1 MPSLPPFDYF
11 FRFQP
16 AEFGTNS
23 IQFSRGASLDPTST
37 SFASTNNSTNRESSG
52 AVFEGRRGGEIG
64 REIREREREEGV
76 EGEVKILASDP
87 LSLHLLSNS
96 LNRRG
101 GTRLIAVRIIFT
113 IRVTERNK
121 LELKKKREIG
131 DNSRQLFPTL
141 GKETKRIYS
150 VHNTNNTLSVSALS
164 PERETNSRALRWRC
178 FIAESAR

>member
-11 FRFQP
+11 FCFQP

-64 REIREREREEGV
+64 REIRERERGRSGGRSQDRVGSSLSPFEF
-76 EGEVKILASDP
+76 VKQ
-87 LSLHLLSNS
+87 
-96 LNRRG
+96 RRE

-141 GKETKRIYS
+141 GKKTKRIYS

>member
-1 MPSLPPFDYF
+1 ML
-11 FRFQP
+11 
-16 AEFGTNS
+16 
-23 IQFSRGASLDPTST
+23 
-37 SFASTNNSTNRESSG
+37 SSKED
-52 AVFEGRRGGEIG
+52 EGEKLGEKS
-64 REIREREREEGV
+64 EREREEGV
-76 EGEVKILASDP
+76 EGEVKIASDP

-141 GKETKRIYS
+141 GKKTKRIYS

>member
-11 FRFQP
+11 FCFQP
-16 AEFGTNS
+16 AEFETNS
-23 IQFSRGASLDPTST
+23 IQFSRGASLDPT
-37 SFASTNNSTNRESSG
+37 STNNSTNRESSG

-76 EGEVKILASDP
+76 EGEVKIASDP

-141 GKETKRIYS
+141 GKKTKRIYS

>member
-1 MPSLPPFDYF
+1 MELSRGSAGEEIKEKDPLSSLSALPPFDYF
-11 FRFQP
+11 FCFQP

-76 EGEVKILASDP
+76 EGEVKIASDP

-131 DNSRQLFPTL
+131 DNSTL
-141 GKETKRIYS
+141 PDSWEGNQENLLGT
-150 VHNTNNTLSVSALS
+150 
-164 PERETNSRALRWRC
+164 
-178 FIAESAR
+178 

>member
-1 MPSLPPFDYF
+1 M
-11 FRFQP
+11 
-16 AEFGTNS
+16 
-23 IQFSRGASLDPTST
+23 
-37 SFASTNNSTNRESSG
+37 
-52 AVFEGRRGGEIG
+52 
-64 REIREREREEGV
+64 
-76 EGEVKILASDP
+76 
-87 LSLHLLSNS
+87 
-96 LNRRG
+96 
-101 GTRLIAVRIIFT
+101 RLIAVRIIFT

-141 GKETKRIYS
+141 GKKTKRIYS

>member
-1 MPSLPPFDYF
+1 M
-11 FRFQP
+11 
-16 AEFGTNS
+16 
-23 IQFSRGASLDPTST
+23 
-37 SFASTNNSTNRESSG
+37 
-52 AVFEGRRGGEIG
+52 
-64 REIREREREEGV
+64 

-131 DNSRQLFPTL
+131 VNSSRLL
-141 GKETKRIYS
+141 GRKPREFTRYIIQTILSLYPRCLRSEKRIRERS
-150 VHNTNNTLSVSALS
+150 AGVVSSLKVQDK
-164 PERETNSRALRWRC
+164 R
-178 FIAESAR
+178 

>member
-11 FRFQP
+11 FCFQP

-64 REIREREREEGV
+64 REIRGRERGRSGGRSQDRVGSSLSPFEF
-76 EGEVKILASDP
+76 VKQ
-87 LSLHLLSNS
+87 
-96 LNRRG
+96 RRE

-141 GKETKRIYS
+141 GKKTKRIYYIIQ
-150 VHNTNNTLSVSALS
+150 TILSLYPRCLRSEKRIRERSAGVVSSLKVQDK
-164 PERETNSRALRWRC
+164 R
-178 FIAESAR
+178 

>member
-1 MPSLPPFDYF
+1 MELSRGSAGEEIKEGSSLVVECPPSLPSFDYF
-11 FRFQP
+11 FCFQP

-64 REIREREREEGV
+64 REIREREREEEV

-131 DNSRQLFPTL
+131 DNSTL
-141 GKETKRIYS
+141 PDSWEENQENLLGT
-150 VHNTNNTLSVSALS
+150 
-164 PERETNSRALRWRC
+164 
-178 FIAESAR
+178 

>member
-1 MPSLPPFDYF
+1 MPSLPLFDYF
-11 FRFQP
+11 FCFQP

-76 EGEVKILASDP
+76 EGEVKIASDP

-131 DNSRQLFPTL
+131 DNSSRLL
-141 GKETKRIYS
+141 GRKPREFTRYIIQTILSLYPRCLRSEKRIRERS
-150 VHNTNNTLSVSALS
+150 AGVVSSLKVQDK
-164 PERETNSRALRWRC
+164 R
-178 FIAESAR
+178 